1 MKSNEG
7 EARMTAP
14 AATQRNSASV
24 ETEIRSLTSKRSP
37 IESQQQ
43 KFSKRLL
50 EIDAE
55 IEQLK
60 PRHFDGDTK
69 AAPAI
74 DKLEAEKRDLLL
86 RVEGANAYISQFDEQ
101 IMPLRR
107 ELRALTEIDAAKDAA
122 KESRRQRDAFER
134 RLEELM
140 DARIATYKTA
150 CRALYREAEFIHS
163 EINLQPFEESEKNWR
178 LGAVE
183 RAHNRLEA
191 VALEIVNNKWKNS
204 PDFRMGHLTTL
215 VAKLPPEN
223 EKI

>member
-1 MKSNEG
+1 
-7 EARMTAP
+7 MTAP
-14 AATQRNSASV
+14 AAVQRNSASV

-43 KFSKRLL
+43 RFSKRLL

-74 DKLEAEKRDLLL
+74 DKLEVEKRDLLL
-86 RVEGANAYISQFDEQ
+86 RVEGANAYIRQFDKQ
-101 IMPLRR
+101 IMPLRL

-122 KESRRQRDAFER
+122 EEARRRRDAFQKSLDEVD
-134 RLEELM
+134 
-140 DARIATYKTA
+140 DACISTYKAA
-150 CRALYREAEFIHS
+150 CAARYRKSKLIEL
-163 EINLQPFEESEKNWR
+163 EINQKPLDESERLWR
-178 LGAVE
+178 LQAVE
-183 RAHNRLEA
+183 RGNKKLEA
-191 VALEIVNNKWKNS
+191 VANEGVNDKWKS
-204 PDFRMGHLTTL
+204 APYLGGHLITL

-223 EKI
+223 KNGLR